1 MAPEHDA
8 RTRAFYDHESDDP
21 SPRRRRAAADW
32 GVNEDIFD
40 RMPSRRFRRPRADH
54 HDESDAHR
62 FERRV
67 SGPARPAEAW
77 ADGSPRG
84 EDAWADEPIPQR
96 RDDWTDEYERRQIA
110 PRRGDSPQR
119 DDERRADEQAAQRRD
134 ETAPRDAPSAPR
146 RRRRRRA
153 ARRASSPP
161 RAETRAAR
169 RARSRRRC
177 VARPAS
183 SRRRPPRD
191 GAFPRSAA
199 TMRRETSESP
209 PRAGGARP
217 SRGPSPT
224 TMCRS
229 RTASARSTRGWRRTP
244 TRNSRWRPG
253 RAGPS
258 CSRPRRRRTLEPAE
272 SLLDEP
278 PVRRT
283 VTITGHPDRLPAPRA
298 QRPPK
303 TALEHI
309 GTRPDRIVGY
319 AVLLGFVLVL
329 IAVLTT
335 GQ

>member
-21 SPRRRRAAADW
+21 APRRRRAAADW

-54 HDESDAHR
+54 HDEPDAHR

-67 SGPARPAEAW
+67 SGPARQAEAW
-77 ADGSPRG
+77 ADASPRG
-84 EDAWADEPIPQR
+84 EDAWADQPVPPR

-110 PRRGDSPQR
+110 PRPGDWPQR
-119 DDERRADEQAAQRRD
+119 DDERRADDRAARHREEMD
-134 ETAPRDAPSAPR
+134 RETSEFAAPRPDTRRETSEFAAPR
-146 RRRRRRA
+146 RRR
-153 ARRASSPP
+153 
-161 RAETRAAR
+161 
-169 RARSRRRC
+169 
-177 VARPAS
+177 
-183 SRRRPPRD
+183 
-191 GAFPRSAA
+191 
-199 TMRRETSESP
+199 
-209 PRAGGARP
+209 
-217 SRGPSPT
+217 
-224 TMCRS
+224 
-229 RTASARSTRGWRRTP
+229 
-244 TRNSRWRPG
+244 
-253 RAGPS
+253 
-258 CSRPRRRRTLEPAE
+258 PAE
-272 SLLDEP
+272 SWTGTEDHVPVEDGKRSIDSWLAPNANQELALAPGESRTVVLETAAAKGPEPADPLLDEP
-278 PVRRT
+278 PARRT
-283 VTITGHPDRLPAPRA
+283 VTITGHPDRVPAPRA